1 MHIGILRTDSVRPEW
16 VAEHGQYPDMFAR
29 LLTEQDD
36 ALRFTTWDVEAGELP
51 VACDVADAFLITGS
65 KSSVYDDK
73 AWIRSLEDFV
83 HTLHAT
89 RSKLIGICFGHQL
102 IAQAL
107 GGTVAKS
114 NKGWGVG
121 VNTYAVDDSLFRQ
134 ADGKDLCLL
143 ASHQD
148 QVMQMPPGAKKIATN
163 AHCEVAGMV
172 LGKHILT
179 LQGHPEFTPEYARA
193 ILSFRHDMIGEERAA
208 EGLKSLVSEKHEGA
222 RAARWILDFL
232 RQ

>member
-1 MHIGILRTDSVRPEW
+1 
-16 VAEHGQYPDMFAR
+16 MFAR

-51 VACDVADAFLITGS
+51 LSCDAADAFLITGS

-83 HTLHAT
+83 RALHAT

-114 NKGWGVG
+114 AKGWGVG
-121 VNTYAVDDSLFRQ
+121 INAYVVDDTLFKQ

-148 QVMQMPPGAKKIATN
+148 QVMQMPPGAKQIATN

-172 LGKHILT
+172 LGEHILT
-179 LQGHPEFTPEYARA
+179 FQGHPEFTPDYAREL
-193 ILSFRHDMIGEERAA
+193 LSFRRDMIGEERAD
-208 EGLKSLVSEKHEGA
+208 EGLNSLVVREHEGA
-222 RAARWILDFL
+222 RAARWILDFVN
-232 RQ
+232 Q

>member
-16 VAEHGQYPDMFAR
+16 VAVHGQYPDMFAR

-36 ALRFTTWDVEAGELP
+36 TLRFTTWDVEAGELP
-51 VACDVADAFLITGS
+51 TACDVADAFLITGS

-83 HTLHAT
+83 RTLHAT

-102 IAQAL
+102 VAQAL

-114 NKGWGVG
+114 KKGWGVG
-121 VNTYAVDDSLFRQ
+121 VNAYAVDDTLFRQ

-163 AHCEVAGMV
+163 AHCEVGGMV
-172 LGKHILT
+172 LGEHILT
-179 LQGHPEFTPEYARA
+179 FQGHPEFTPDYAREL
-193 ILSFRHDMIGEERAA
+193 LSFRRDMIGEERAD
-208 EGLKSLVSEKHEGA
+208 EGLNSLVVREHEGA

-232 RQ
+232 SQ

>member
-16 VAEHGQYPDMFAR
+16 VAVHGQYPDMFAH

-36 ALRFTTWDVEAGELP
+36 TLRFTTWDVEAGELP
-51 VACDVADAFLITGS
+51 TACDVADAFLITGS

-83 HTLHAT
+83 RTLHAT

-102 IAQAL
+102 VAQAL

-114 NKGWGVG
+114 NRGWGVG
-121 VNTYAVDDSLFRQ
+121 INAYAVDDTLFKQ

-163 AHCEVAGMV
+163 AHCEVGGMV
-172 LGKHILT
+172 LGEHILT
-179 LQGHPEFTPEYARA
+179 FQGHPEFTPDYAREL
-193 ILSFRHDMIGEERAA
+193 LSFRRDMIGEERAD
-208 EGLKSLVSEKHEGA
+208 EGLNSLVVREHEGA
-222 RAARWILDFL
+222 RAARWILDFVN
-232 RQ
+232 Q

>member
-1 MHIGILRTDSVRPEW
+1 M
-16 VAEHGQYPDMFAR
+16 
-29 LLTEQDD
+29 
-36 ALRFTTWDVEAGELP
+36 
-51 VACDVADAFLITGS
+51 
-65 KSSVYDDK
+65 
-73 AWIRSLEDFV
+73 
-83 HTLHAT
+83 
-89 RSKLIGICFGHQL
+89 
-102 IAQAL
+102 
-107 GGTVAKS
+107 AKS

-121 VNTYAVDDSLFRQ
+121 VNAYAVDDTLFRQ

-172 LGKHILT
+172 LGEHILT
-179 LQGHPEFTPEYARA
+179 FQGHPEFTPEYARA

-208 EGLKSLVSEKHEGA
+208 EGLKSLVSEKHEGG

>member
-16 VAEHGQYPDMFAR
+16 VAAHGQYPDMFER

-36 ALRFTTWDVEAGELP
+36 ALRFTTWDVEAGALP
-51 VACDVADAFLITGS
+51 AACDVADAFLITGS

-73 AWIRSLEDFV
+73 TWIRSLEDFV
-83 HTLHAT
+83 RALHAT
-89 RSKLIGICFGHQL
+89 RTKLVGICFGHQL

-107 GGTVAKS
+107 GGAVAKS
-114 NKGWGVG
+114 TKGWGVG
-121 VNTYAVDDSLFRQ
+121 INCYAVDDTLLEQ
-134 ADGKDLCLL
+134 ADGNELCLL

-148 QVMQMPPGAKKIATN
+148 QVMQMPPGAKKIATS

-172 LGKHILT
+172 LGEHILT
-179 LQGHPEFTPEYARA
+179 FQGHPEFTPEYARA
-193 ILSFRHDMIGEERAA
+193 IMSFRHDMIGEARVT
-208 EGLKSLVSEKHEGA
+208 EGLKSLVAREHEGG

-232 RQ
+232 QQ

>member
-51 VACDVADAFLITGS
+51 AACDVADAFLITGS

-83 HTLHAT
+83 RMLHAT
-89 RSKLIGICFGHQL
+89 RSKLVGICFGHQL

-107 GGTVAKS
+107 GGSVAKS

-121 VNTYAVDDSLFRQ
+121 VNAYAVDDTLFRQ

-148 QVMQMPPGAKKIATN
+148 QVMQMPPGAKK
-163 AHCEVAGMV
+163 
-172 LGKHILT
+172 
-179 LQGHPEFTPEYARA
+179 
-193 ILSFRHDMIGEERAA
+193 
-208 EGLKSLVSEKHEGA
+208 
-222 RAARWILDFL
+222 
-232 RQ
+232 

>member
-1 MHIGILRTDSVRPEW
+1 
-16 VAEHGQYPDMFAR
+16 
-29 LLTEQDD
+29 
-36 ALRFTTWDVEAGELP
+36 
-51 VACDVADAFLITGS
+51 VADAFLITGS

-83 HTLHAT
+83 RTLHAT

-114 NKGWGVG
+114 KKGWGVG
-121 VNTYAVDDSLFRQ
+121 VNAYAVDDTLFKQ

-172 LGKHILT
+172 LGEHILT
-179 LQGHPEFTPEYARA
+179 FQGHPEFTPDYAREL
-193 ILSFRHDMIGEERAA
+193 LSFRRDMIGEERAD
-208 EGLKSLVSEKHEGA
+208 EGLNSLVVREHEGA

-232 RQ
+232 SQ

>member
-1 MHIGILRTDSVRPEW
+1 MIALIDCGSLKTPEIAAQLDQYIDVQTIGLYDLSLDQLQAFKGVVISGAPI
-16 VAEHGQYPDMFAR
+16 
-29 LLTEQDD
+29 LLTEIDP
-36 ALRFTTWDVEAGELP
+36 LP
-51 VACDVADAFLITGS
+51 YVQQFGWVKEYTHPL
-65 KSSVYDDK
+65 
-73 AWIRSLEDFV
+73 L
-83 HTLHAT
+83 
-89 RSKLIGICFGHQL
+89 GICFGHQL

-114 NKGWGVG
+114 KKGWGVG
-121 VNTYAVDDSLFRQ
+121 VNAYAVDDALLEQ
-134 ADGKDLCLL
+134 ADGKELCLL

-163 AHCEVAGMV
+163 AHCEVGGMV
-172 LGKHILT
+172 LGEHILT
-179 LQGHPEFTPEYARA
+179 FQGHPEFTPEYARA
-193 ILSFRHDMIGEERAA
+193 ILSFRHDMIGEQRAE